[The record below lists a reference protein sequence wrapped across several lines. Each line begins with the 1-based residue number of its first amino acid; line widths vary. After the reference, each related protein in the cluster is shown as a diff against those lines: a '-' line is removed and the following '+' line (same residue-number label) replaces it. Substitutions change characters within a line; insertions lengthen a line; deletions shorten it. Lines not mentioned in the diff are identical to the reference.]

1 MRAAKID
8 ANQNEIVEALRKIGC
23 SVQILSSV
31 GKGCPDLV
39 VGIPFGTYGGLNIMM
54 EIKDGNK
61 PPSAQ
66 KLTSDQERWHSNW
79 LGHKVVVNSIESAI
93 DAVNNYR
100 KEWMK

>member
-31 GKGCPDLV
+31 GKGCPDILV
-39 VGIPFGTYGGLNIMM
+39 GKNGKNYLL

-61 PPSAQ
+61 PKSAQ
-66 KLTSDQERWHSNW
+66 KLTPDQIDWHGKWNGS
-79 LGHKVVVNSIESAI
+79 VFVVNSEEMAIEIVS
-93 DAVNNYR
+93 N
-100 KEWMK
+100 

>member
-31 GKGCPDLV
+31 GKGCPDILV
-39 VGIPFGTYGGLNIMM
+39 GRKGKNYLL

-61 PPSAQ
+61 PKSAQ
-66 KLTSDQERWHSNW
+66 KLTPDQVDWHGKWNGS
-79 LGHKVVVNSIESAI
+79 VFVVNSAEMAIEI
-93 DAVNNYR
+93 VLN
-100 KEWMK
+100 

>member
-31 GKGCPDLV
+31 GKGCPDILV
-39 VGIPFGTYGGLNIMM
+39 GRNGMNYLI

-61 PPSAQ
+61 PKSAQ
-66 KLTSDQERWHSNW
+66 KLTPDQVEWHEKWNGS
-79 LGHKVVVNSIESAI
+79 VVVINSAEQALKI
-93 DAVNNYR
+93 VGYL
-100 KEWMK
+100 